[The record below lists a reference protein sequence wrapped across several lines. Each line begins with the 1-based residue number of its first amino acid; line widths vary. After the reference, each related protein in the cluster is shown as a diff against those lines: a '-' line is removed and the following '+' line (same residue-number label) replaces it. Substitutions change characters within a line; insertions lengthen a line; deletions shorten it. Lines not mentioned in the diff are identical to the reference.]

1 MKYLSFLALVIIL
14 TPTFVFA
21 EYKPLVGIPGV
32 TNVNTDFNSYINA
45 LYALSISIAALLAVI
60 KIVIAGVKWM
70 TTDIITTKGEAK
82 KDIQG
87 ALLGLLVVLAAVLI
101 ITVIN
106 PDILKGGLNISKSA
120 PVSHPGTVKTPPP
133 YTIENGDQ
141 VTAIPLGM
149 DSNSVKNMC
158 EQVDTDKCNDYWF
171 SKTWD
176 NEISCYKGEYYKP
189 SGGAEVCITRA
200 KDLKLDS
207 FSCIDSGKTEYD
219 NEAGTDNILYNCSTA
234 RSACV
239 NAGGKAGDSTK
250 YSKSVSCSY

>member
-70 TTDIITTKGEAK
+70 TTDIITSKGEAK

-120 PVSHPGTVKTPPP
+120 PVSKVNGSGPVVLTATPKTNSEYGYLDLSKEDSKQTSAYRKECLDDGGKFVAVGKQARC
-133 YTIENGDQ
+133 YTN
-141 VTAIPLGM
+141 V
-149 DSNSVKNMC
+149 
-158 EQVDTDKCNDYWF
+158 
-171 SKTWD
+171 
-176 NEISCYKGEYYKP
+176 P
-189 SGGAEVCITRA
+189 SGNNV
-200 KDLKLDS
+200 S
-207 FSCIDSGKTEYD
+207 V
-219 NEAGTDNILYNCSTA
+219 LYNTCNKV
-234 RSACV
+234 SADKTCAPSDINETPAKTVCDNLKGKLVPDPDPYIETGKV
-239 NAGGKAGDSTK
+239 NAGASIC
-250 YSKSVSCSY
+250 YYPN